1 MNGWLPICL
10 IICANAVVVFLDPLL
25 LTSPLFWILFG
36 LMVGG
41 VCSEPLWSN
50 GVYLYLLLAFV
61 TMILFPGEQTWLIV
75 LLLVCLPYFSEVVAK
90 RYSFAFG
97 AILLCSILFSAG
109 TLSMGMMALF
119 LSFLILYCTVY
130 LTKQRQR
137 NNENQEQMNTLL
149 YEKRLLKRQLVEEE
163 DTVKQAER
171 TRIARD
177 VHDSV
182 GHQLTALGMQLQMAE
197 LQNETENPYLS
208 EAKQTARQALDEM
221 RKAVRALEIEEIRG
235 VAMILRLIRKL
246 EAESHV
252 HVRLTTEA
260 GALSQG
266 LTNEQSMALYR
277 FVQEGLTNAM
287 RHSYAKQVN
296 VTLSVYADYMYVAIL
311 ENEAE
316 QKKFHEGF
324 GLTQL
329 RNRFEELDGQFYAHF
344 NEATFYMKGVFPI
357 DSKTNSA
364 R

>member
-1 MNGWLPICL
+1 MNGWLPICF
-10 IICANAVVVFLDPLL
+10 IVIANGVVVFLDPSLL
-25 LTSPLFWILFG
+25 ANAFFWILLG
-36 LMVGG
+36 IMIGG

-50 GVYLYLLLAFV
+50 GVYLYILLALV
-61 TMILFPGEQTWLIV
+61 TMITFPGEQTWLIV
-75 LLLVCLPYFSEVVAK
+75 LLLLLLPYFSQIVAK
-90 RYSFAFG
+90 RYNFAFG
-97 AILLCSILFSAG
+97 AILLCSVLLSEG
-109 TLSMGMMALF
+109 TLSMTTIALF
-119 LSFLILYCTVY
+119 LSFISLYCAVY
-130 LTKQRQR
+130 LNKQIQL
-137 NNENQEQMNTLL
+137 NHVNQEQVNTLL

-197 LQNETENPYLS
+197 LQNGIENPYLS

-221 RKAVRALEIEEIRG
+221 RKAVRALEMEEIRG

-260 GALSQG
+260 GALSKG
-266 LTNEQSMALYR
+266 LTNEQSTALYR

-287 RHSYAKQVN
+287 RHAYAKQVN

-316 QKKFHEGF
+316 KKRFHEGF

-344 NEATFYMKGVFPI
+344 NEDTFYMKGVFPI